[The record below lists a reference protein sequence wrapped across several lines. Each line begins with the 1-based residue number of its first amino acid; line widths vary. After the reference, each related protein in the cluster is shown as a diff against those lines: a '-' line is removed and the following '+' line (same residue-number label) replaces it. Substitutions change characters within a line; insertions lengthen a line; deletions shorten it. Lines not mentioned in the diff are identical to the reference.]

1 MAELIKQRGK
11 EELLQEEME
20 QQAVKSQRDY
30 WQGYS
35 DAIEYVI
42 KLLLKDDEHNTT
54 RGEGADNC

>member
-11 EELLQEEME
+11 EELLQEEVE
-20 QQAVKSQRDY
+20 QQEQRDEMNY
-30 WQGYS
+30 WRGYA
-35 DAIEYVI
+35 DAIKYSI